1 MNITKEFLENGYI
14 IHNETQISLEIDG
27 QIILQTV
34 KNTESFVNENILN
47 EASKPKAYVE

>member
-27 QIILQTV
+27 QIVLHTV
-34 KNTESFVNENILN
+34 ENTEIFVKQNNL
-47 EASKPKAYVE
+47 

>member
-27 QIILQTV
+27 QIILHTV
-34 KNTESFVNENILN
+34 ENTEAFVKQNNL
-47 EASKPKAYVE
+47 